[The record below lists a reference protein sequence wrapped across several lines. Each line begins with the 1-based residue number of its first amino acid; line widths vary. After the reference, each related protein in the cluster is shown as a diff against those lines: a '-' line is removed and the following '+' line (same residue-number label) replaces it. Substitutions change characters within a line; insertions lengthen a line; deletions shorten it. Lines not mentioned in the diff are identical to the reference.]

1 MTKEE
6 AKIEIEKSNLKLGD
20 WYKRNSDGAEFK
32 IHDITPQTNINDFNS
47 YHVQVGLVGKS
58 NKSTSEKLSS
68 FHSLFT
74 KI

>member
-6 AKIEIEKSNLKLGD
+6 CQADIKNLKISVGD
-20 WYKRNSDGAEFK
+20 SYKRNSDGTEFK
-32 IHDITPQTNINDFNS
+32 IHDITPQTNSNDFNS
-47 YHVQVGLVGKS
+47 YHVQVGLIDKS